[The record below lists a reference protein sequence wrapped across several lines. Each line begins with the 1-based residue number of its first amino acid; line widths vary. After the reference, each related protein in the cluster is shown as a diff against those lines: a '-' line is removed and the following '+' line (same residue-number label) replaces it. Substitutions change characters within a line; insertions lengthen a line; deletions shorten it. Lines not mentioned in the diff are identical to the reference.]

1 MGHRLTPEQFWLGR
15 FRSKSGQVSRSFH
28 TELRAP
34 NQRKSGSSQFVKHS
48 LISFFSNWE
57 REGRWR
63 KKEMLSAFPEL
74 EFHSNSKR
82 ESFNISV
89 FLNLKKQSRNVH
101 LQDTVTTES
110 VYNKSR
116 A

>member
-1 MGHRLTPEQFWLGR
+1 
-15 FRSKSGQVSRSFH
+15 
-28 TELRAP
+28 
-34 NQRKSGSSQFVKHS
+34 
-48 LISFFSNWE
+48 
-57 REGRWR
+57 
-63 KKEMLSAFPEL
+63 MLSAFPEL